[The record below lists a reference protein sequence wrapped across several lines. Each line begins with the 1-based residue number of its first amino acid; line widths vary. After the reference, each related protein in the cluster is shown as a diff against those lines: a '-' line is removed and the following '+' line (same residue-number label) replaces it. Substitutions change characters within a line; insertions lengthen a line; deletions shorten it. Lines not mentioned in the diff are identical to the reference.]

1 MKKKI
6 LAASVFTAHVLL
18 PGGMVFAQIEEPD
31 VKIKSCADETCL
43 SESIKAV
50 GNWLLGIA
58 GLVAVVFLVIGGIR
72 YIVSAGN
79 PTQTEGAKKTIIYA
93 LVGLAVIVLALVLVN
108 VVLGVLSK

>member
-6 LAASVFTAHVLL
+6 LTTSVFIAHVLL
-18 PGGMVFAQIEEPD
+18 PAGAFAD
-31 VKIKSCADETCL
+31 VQNVDVTIKDCSSETCL
-43 SESIKAV
+43 SDTIKAI

-79 PTQTEGAKKTIIYA
+79 PTQTEGAKKTIIFA
-93 LVGLAVIVLALVLVN
+93 LVGLAIIVLSLVLIN
-108 VVLGVLSK
+108 VVLGVLNK